1 MPRHAARM
9 TGQAAFRA
17 ALLDADR
24 DVPSGLTDG
33 AGRPA
38 GRRFAVYRNNVA
50 VSLCEALE
58 TGFPV
63 IAKLLGPENFRRVA
77 GVHLRAAP
85 PHSPLMMQYGEDFPS
100 FLDSFPPLAG
110 LPYLGDVARIE
121 LGLRRA
127 YHAADATPTDPA
139 RLASMDAA
147 EMKAARLSL
156 APAVS
161 VIRSPWPV
169 FSIWSRNSRPG
180 SPKPAPGAED
190 VAILR
195 PGFDPEPHL
204 LPPGGG
210 AFVAALLAGAPL
222 TEAIDAA
229 GPKFD
234 LSATLSLL
242 LTQGAITD
250 IQY

>member
-1 MPRHAARM
+1 M
-9 TGQAAFRA
+9 TVQSAFRA

-50 VSLCEALE
+50 VSLREALE

-63 IAKLLGPENFRRVA
+63 VAKLLGPENFHMVA

-85 PHSPLMMQYGEDFPS
+85 PRSPLMMQFGADFPA
-100 FLDSFPPLAG
+100 FLDSFPPLAR

-121 LGLRRA
+121 LALRRA
-127 YHAADATPTDPA
+127 YNAADAAPVDPA
-139 RLASMDAA
+139 RLSRLGEDRLHT
-147 EMKAARLSL
+147 ARLSL

-161 VIRSPWPV
+161 VICSPWPI
-169 FSIWSRNSRPG
+169 FAIWARNRRPG
-180 SPKPAPGAED
+180 SPKPIPGAQD
-190 VAILR
+190 VVILR
-195 PGFDPEPHL
+195 PAFDPEPHL

-210 AFVAALLAGAPL
+210 AFVAALLTGAPL
-222 TEAIDAA
+222 ARSIDAA
-229 GPKFD
+229 GNGFD
-234 LSATLSLL
+234 LSAALSLL
-242 LTQGAITD
+242 LAQGAITD
-250 IQY
+250 IQP